1 MPAETV
7 TAPSAEKVDLSAAV
21 QGTLARPELVQG
33 LLSRLD
39 FNKVVPLLIEWFSSQ
54 EEFQGNVRDALKAIY
69 RQNQRLEEEIRA
81 LRRP

>member
-7 TAPSAEKVDLSAAV
+7 TTPPVEKADLSAAV
-21 QGTLARPELVQG
+21 QGTIARPELVQG
-33 LLSRLD
+33 LLARLD
-39 FNKVVPLLIEWFSSQ
+39 FNKVVPLLIDWFSSQ

-69 RQNQRLEEEIRA
+69 RQNQRIEEEIRA